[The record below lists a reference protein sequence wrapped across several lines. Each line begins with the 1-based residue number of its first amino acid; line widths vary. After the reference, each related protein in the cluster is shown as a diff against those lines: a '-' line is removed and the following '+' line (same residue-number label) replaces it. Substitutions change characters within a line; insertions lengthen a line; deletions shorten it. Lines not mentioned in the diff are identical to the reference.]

1 MKIGDVTLA
10 GDVVFAPIA
19 GFSDVGLRAL
29 CAEMGA
35 ALTYTEMV
43 SAKGLIY
50 GNEHTE
56 DLLHTTEAEKVRA
69 VQIFGSDPAIM
80 ARAAASRE
88 LAKFDIVD
96 INMGCPVRK
105 IVSNGEGS
113 ALLKN
118 PRLAAEIVRAVRSA
132 GKPVTVKFRIGFDRN
147 SRTGVD
153 FVKYI
158 QDAGAA
164 AVTVHGRTREQF
176 YEGKADWDYI
186 AEVVRAAE
194 IPVIANGD
202 VCSAEDYA
210 AIKAHTGAAG
220 VMIARGAL
228 GRPQI
233 FSEITG
239 TVCPY
244 GTVRD
249 IVTAHIRTL
258 LGFHSETYAVNNMKK
273 HVACYCKGLR
283 GGKQLKLEV
292 FAAKN
297 ADQLLRAVNCGVLD
311 VPALHKD

>member
-1 MKIGDVTLA
+1 MKIDGITLA
-10 GDVVFAPIA
+10 SDAVLAPIA

-35 ALTYTEMV
+35 GLTYTEMV
-43 SAKGLIY
+43 SAKGLTY
-50 GNEHTE
+50 GNEHTG
-56 DLLHTTEAEKVRA
+56 DLLHTTDAEKVRA
-69 VQIFGSDPAIM
+69 VQIFGCDPGIM
-80 ARAAASRE
+80 ARAAASKE
-88 LAKFDIVD
+88 LEKFDIVD

-113 ALLKN
+113 ALLKT

-132 GKPVTVKFRIGFDRN
+132 GKPVTVKFRIGSDRN

-153 FVKYI
+153 FVRYM

-176 YEGKADWDYI
+176 YEGRADWDYI

-202 VCSAEDYA
+202 VFSAEDYE

-228 GRPQI
+228 GSPQI
-233 FSEITG
+233 FARITG
-239 TVCPY
+239 TECPY
-244 GTVRD
+244 ATVRD

-258 LGFHSETYAVNNMKK
+258 LKFHSETYAVNNMKK

-292 FAAKN
+292 FAAKS
-297 ADQLLRAVNCGVLD
+297 AEQLLRAVNCGVLD
-311 VPALHKD
+311 VPVL

>member
-10 GDVVFAPIA
+10 GDVVLAPIA
-19 GFSDVGLRAL
+19 GFSDVGMRSL

-56 DLLHTTEAEKVRA
+56 DLLHTTDAEKVCA
-69 VQIFGSDPAIM
+69 VQLFGSDPAIT
-80 ARAAASRE
+80 ARAAASKE

-118 PRLAAEIVRAVRSA
+118 PRLAADIVREVRKA
-132 GKPVTVKFRIGFDRN
+132 GKPVTVKFRIGFDKN

-153 FVKYI
+153 FIRYI

-164 AVTVHGRTREQF
+164 AATVHGRTREQF

-202 VCSAEDYA
+202 VFCAEDYR
-210 AIKAHTGAAG
+210 AIKEHTGAAG

-233 FSEITG
+233 FAEITG
-239 TVCPY
+239 RECPY
-244 GTVRD
+244 RTVRD
-249 IVTAHIRTL
+249 MVVAHIETL
-258 LGFHSETYAVNNMKK
+258 LRFHSETYAVNNMKK
-273 HVACYCKGLR
+273 QVACYCKGLR

-292 FAAKN
+292 FAAKT
-297 ADQLLRAVNCGVLD
+297 ADQLLRAVDCGVLD
-311 VPALHKD
+311 VPAL

>member
-1 MKIGDVTLA
+1 MKIGDFTLSSDA
-10 GDVVFAPIA
+10 VLAPIA
-19 GFSDVGLRAL
+19 GFSDVGLRSL

-35 ALTYTEMV
+35 GLTYTEMV
-43 SAKGLIY
+43 SAKGLRY

-56 DLLHTTEAEKVRA
+56 DLLHTTPEEKLRA
-69 VQIFGSDPAIM
+69 VQIFGCDPEIM
-80 ARAAASRE
+80 AQAAESEE
-88 LAKFDIVD
+88 LGKFDIID

-118 PRLAAEIVRAVRSA
+118 PALAAEIVRTVRRA
-132 GKPVTVKFRIGFDRN
+132 GKPVTVKFRIGFEEN

-153 FVKYI
+153 FARYM

-186 AEVVRAAE
+186 AEVVRAVD

-202 VCSAEDYA
+202 VFSAEDYA

-228 GRPQI
+228 GNPQI
-233 FSEITG
+233 FSVITG
-239 TVCPY
+239 KECRYATL
-244 GTVRD
+244 RD
-249 IVTAHIRTL
+249 IVLRHIGIL
-258 LGFHSETYAVNNMKK
+258 LSFHSEVYAVNNMKK

-292 FAAKN
+292 YAAKN
-297 ADQLLRAVNCGVLD
+297 AEQLVRAVKSGVLD
-311 VPALHKD
+311 VPAL

>member
-1 MKIGDVTLA
+1 MKIGDITLTSDA
-10 GDVVFAPIA
+10 VLAPIA
-19 GFSDVGLRAL
+19 GFSDVGMRAL

-35 ALTYTEMV
+35 GLTYTEMV
-43 SAKGLIY
+43 SAKGLMY

-56 DLLHTTEAEKVRA
+56 DLLHTTDAEKVCA
-69 VQIFGSDPAIM
+69 VQIFGNDPAIM

-113 ALLKN
+113 ALLKD

-132 GKPVTVKFRIGFDRN
+132 GKPVTVKFRIGFDKN

-153 FVKYI
+153 FVRYI

-176 YEGKADWDYI
+176 YEGKADWDHI
-186 AEVVRAAE
+186 AEVVRAAD

-202 VCSAEDYA
+202 VFSAEDYR

-239 TVCPY
+239 KECPY
-244 GTVRD
+244 GTVRE
-249 IVTAHIRTL
+249 IVTAHINTL
-258 LGFHSETYAVNNMKK
+258 LKFHSETYAVNNMKK
-273 HVACYCKGLR
+273 QVACYCKGLR

-292 FAAKN
+292 FAARD
-297 ADQLLRAVNCGVLD
+297 AEQLLRAVNCGVLD
-311 VPALHKD
+311 VPVV

>member
-1 MKIGDVTLA
+1 MKIDSLVLKS
-10 GDVVFAPIA
+10 DVVFAPIA

-35 ALTYTEMV
+35 GLTYTEMV
-43 SAKGLIY
+43 SAKGLMY

-56 DLLHTTEAEKVRA
+56 DLLHTTDVEKICA
-69 VQIFGSDPAIM
+69 VQLFGSDPEIL
-80 ARAAASRE
+80 ARAAESEE
-88 LAKFDIVD
+88 LSKFDVIDV
-96 INMGCPVRK
+96 NMGCPVKK

-118 PRLAAEIVRAVRSA
+118 PSLAADIVRALRRA
-132 GKPVTVKFRIGFDRN
+132 GKPVTVKFRIGFEQN

-153 FVKYI
+153 FARCM

-186 AEVVRAAE
+186 AEVVRAVE

-202 VCSAEDYA
+202 VLSKEDYQN
-210 AIKAHTGAAG
+210 IKAHTGAAG

-228 GRPQI
+228 GNPQI
-233 FSEITG
+233 FAEITG
-239 TVCPY
+239 EACPY
-244 GTVRD
+244 RTIKE
-249 IVTAHIRTL
+249 IVLKHIEIL
-258 LGFHSETYAVNNMKK
+258 SSFHSEIYVVNNMKK

-283 GGKQLKLEV
+283 GGKRLKLEV
-292 FAAKN
+292 FAAKS
-297 ADQLLRAVNCGVLD
+297 LEELVRAVKESPELEA
-311 VPALHKD
+311 PAIS

>member
-10 GDVVFAPIA
+10 GDVVLAPIA
-19 GFSDVGLRAL
+19 GFSDVGMRSL

-56 DLLHTTEAEKVRA
+56 DLLHTTDAEKVCA
-69 VQIFGSDPAIM
+69 VQLFGSDPAIT
-80 ARAAASRE
+80 ARAAASKE

-118 PRLAAEIVRAVRSA
+118 PRLAADIVREVRKA
-132 GKPVTVKFRIGFDRN
+132 GKPVTVKFRIGFDKN

-153 FVKYI
+153 FIRYI
-158 QDAGAA
+158 QDAGVAA
-164 AVTVHGRTREQF
+164 ATVHGRTREQF

-202 VCSAEDYA
+202 VFCAEDYR
-210 AIKAHTGAAG
+210 AIKEHTGAAG

-233 FSEITG
+233 FAEITG
-239 TVCPY
+239 RECPY
-244 GTVRD
+244 RTVRD
-249 IVTAHIRTL
+249 MVVAHIETL
-258 LGFHSETYAVNNMKK
+258 LRFHSETYAVNNMKK
-273 HVACYCKGLR
+273 QVACYCKGLR

-292 FAAKN
+292 FAAKT
-297 ADQLLRAVNCGVLD
+297 ADQLLRAVDCGVLD
-311 VPALHKD
+311 VPAL